1 MENKKGYE
9 ARKIIKDAWH
19 FGIAFTSACRV
30 YRRKPED
37 EMLELIWR
45 IYERF
50 LPYIDNVSVL
60 CAARDFQP
68 IITAIPQDTVTIP
81 NAHEKRFYEL
91 RERVMAEYLNRTIQE
106 EGLSYRKIG
115 EAMQCISDIF
125 PPVGVFET
133 ADQFERW
140 AEAHIGD
147 AVRCCVKEHDEV
159 PLPED
164 AVEDFNLLCL
174 LMVRYSV
181 GRHTHMPDTA
191 AEFVMNNIEHI
202 NSHTAEKM
210 IEAVAGQGNDGWYQM
225 RKALKDVIQQEKQ
238 NA

>member
-1 MENKKGYE
+1 MSSVSQKWMLCVPAQRMK
-9 ARKIIKDAWH
+9 
-19 FGIAFTSACRV
+19 CR
-30 YRRKPED
+30 
-37 EMLELIWR
+37 
-45 IYERF
+45 F
-50 LPYIDNVSVL
+50 
-60 CAARDFQP
+60 
-68 IITAIPQDTVTIP
+68 
-81 NAHEKRFYEL
+81 
-91 RERVMAEYLNRTIQE
+91 
-106 EGLSYRKIG
+106 
-115 EAMQCISDIF
+115 
-125 PPVGVFET
+125 
-133 ADQFERW
+133 
-140 AEAHIGD
+140 
-147 AVRCCVKEHDEV
+147 
-159 PLPED
+159 PED